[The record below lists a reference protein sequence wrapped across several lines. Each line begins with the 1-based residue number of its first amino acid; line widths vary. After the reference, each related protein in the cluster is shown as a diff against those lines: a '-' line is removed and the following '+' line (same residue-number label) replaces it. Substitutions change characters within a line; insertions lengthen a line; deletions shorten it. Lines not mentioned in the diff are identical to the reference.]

1 MPRWHGIVPAVFV
14 LASASPRRRQLLEQL
29 GLTFSVHP
37 ADIDESV
44 RPGEAPAAYVARLAA
59 EKAAA
64 VAGAGPGL
72 VVLAADTTVDLEGE
86 IFGKPGDGLEAAA
99 MLRRLSGR
107 THLVHTGVAVNAEVF
122 VVCSEVRLI
131 ELTES
136 AIEWY
141 VSTGEPL
148 DKAGAY
154 AIQGAGG
161 AFVAAIN
168 GSFSGVVGL
177 PLVETLAALRRAGV
191 ALP

>member
-1 MPRWHGIVPAVFV
+1 M

-64 VAGAGPGL
+64 VAVAVAGPGL

-122 VVCSEVRLI
+122 VVRSEVRLI
-131 ELTES
+131 ELTER

-141 VSTGEPL
+141 VGTGEPL

>member
-1 MPRWHGIVPAVFV
+1 M

-59 EKAAA
+59 EKAVA
-64 VAGAGPGL
+64 VASPGR